1 MIPAHAA
8 IYNRVIIQSRKEEE
22 GMQMRAL
29 KIRSFNDEIRD
40 YNVDIRIAFGQKNED
55 ICPDESDQPCINWL
69 ARAWVSAI
77 KQKERKKEIASRC
90 EPPSLSLSRDD
101 TWYDIFIRLE
111 STYSYYKFEFTKF
124 SIDKILPTE
133 RTTWTTCIYIYIY
146 ILEAL
151 STVVRYLGS
160 RANRVVRDISFSG
173 SRACNAHVHTGWK
186 CIITLG
192 LFCTVEAHWAAPL
205 LVLFEQFRP
214 IESQPT
220 RNSIAIP
227 ANNKARRTRCT
238 RWKGRGRNISKSEK
252 WSPPPLQQII
262 RDVSRKFSYFV
273 FFFCIFNPSTL
284 FGSLF
289 WTRKDQV
296 YIVLYVSYTRSKET
310 LKACIL
316 WWEE

>member
-1 MIPAHAA
+1 
-8 IYNRVIIQSRKEEE
+8 
-22 GMQMRAL
+22 MRA
-29 KIRSFNDEIRD
+29 D
-40 YNVDIRIAFGQKNED
+40 
-55 ICPDESDQPCINWL
+55 
-69 ARAWVSAI
+69 
-77 KQKERKKEIASRC
+77 ASL
-90 EPPSLSLSRDD
+90 PLSLSHAMTRD
-101 TWYDIFIRLE
+101 TISSSVSNPHILTINSNLRN
-111 STYSYYKFEFTKF
+111 SRSIKSYRPREQR
-124 SIDKILPTE
+124 E
-133 RTTWTTCIYIYIY
+133 QRVYIYIY

-238 RWKGRGRNISKSEK
+238 R
-252 WSPPPLQQII
+252 
-262 RDVSRKFSYFV
+262 
-273 FFFCIFNPSTL
+273 
-284 FGSLF
+284 
-289 WTRKDQV
+289 
-296 YIVLYVSYTRSKET
+296 
-310 LKACIL
+310 
-316 WWEE
+316 

>member
-1 MIPAHAA
+1 
-8 IYNRVIIQSRKEEE
+8 
-22 GMQMRAL
+22 MQMRAL

-90 EPPSLSLSRDD
+90 EPPSLSLSHAMTRD
-101 TWYDIFIRLE
+101 TISSSVSNPHILTINSNLRN
-111 STYSYYKFEFTKF
+111 SRSIKSYRPREQR
-124 SIDKILPTE
+124 E
-133 RTTWTTCIYIYIY
+133 QRVYIH

-160 RANRVVRDISFSG
+160 RANRVVCDISFSG

-238 RWKGRGRNISKSEK
+238 RWKGRGKNISKSEK
-252 WSPPPLQQII
+252 WSPPPPLQQII

-273 FFFCIFNPSTL
+273 FFFLHF
-284 FGSLF
+284 
-289 WTRKDQV
+289 
-296 YIVLYVSYTRSKET
+296 
-310 LKACIL
+310 
-316 WWEE
+316 

>member
-1 MIPAHAA
+1 
-8 IYNRVIIQSRKEEE
+8 
-22 GMQMRAL
+22 MQMRAL

-146 ILEAL
+146 TRSSVNGCAL
-151 STVVRYLGS
+151 SRI
-160 RANRVVRDISFSG
+160 A
-173 SRACNAHVHTGWK
+173 
-186 CIITLG
+186 
-192 LFCTVEAHWAAPL
+192 
-205 LVLFEQFRP
+205 
-214 IESQPT
+214 SQP
-220 RNSIAIP
+220 RRPWYLFFGIA
-227 ANNKARRTRCT
+227 R
-238 RWKGRGRNISKSEK
+238 
-252 WSPPPLQQII
+252 
-262 RDVSRKFSYFV
+262 V
-273 FFFCIFNPSTL
+273 
-284 FGSLF
+284 
-289 WTRKDQV
+289 
-296 YIVLYVSYTRSKET
+296 
-310 LKACIL
+310 
-316 WWEE
+316 

>member
-1 MIPAHAA
+1 MTRDTISSSVSNPH
-8 IYNRVIIQSRKEEE
+8 ILTINSNLRNSRSIKSYRPREQREQRV
-22 GMQMRAL
+22 
-29 KIRSFNDEIRD
+29 
-40 YNVDIRIAFGQKNED
+40 
-55 ICPDESDQPCINWL
+55 
-69 ARAWVSAI
+69 
-77 KQKERKKEIASRC
+77 
-90 EPPSLSLSRDD
+90 
-101 TWYDIFIRLE
+101 
-111 STYSYYKFEFTKF
+111 
-124 SIDKILPTE
+124 
-133 RTTWTTCIYIYIY
+133 YIH

-252 WSPPPLQQII
+252 WSPPPPLQQII

-273 FFFCIFNPSTL
+273 FFFFFAFLILQL
-284 FGSLF
+284 FLDRCF
-289 WTRKDQV
+289 EREKIK
-296 YIVLYVSYTRSKET
+296 YISYCMCRIQEVKR
-310 LKACIL
+310 L
-316 WWEE
+316 WKRAFYDEKNKMKISMHVF